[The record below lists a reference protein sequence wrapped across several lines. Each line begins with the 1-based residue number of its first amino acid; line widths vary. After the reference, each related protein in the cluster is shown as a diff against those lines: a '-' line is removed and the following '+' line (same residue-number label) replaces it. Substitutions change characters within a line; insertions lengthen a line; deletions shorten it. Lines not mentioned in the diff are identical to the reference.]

1 LYRNQGSSAWTQA
14 AGITASKVD
23 GGQAG
28 SCYYLTNNGVPY
40 YYDGTTST
48 QLSSSTGHLDIASA
62 QDGAVLVISSDGN
75 LYRRVHATSSTWD
88 NIQNTGNVTHV
99 DGDPST
105 GDAIISKSNGT
116 VNRVT
121 PSGTTTSLGFG
132 MGTPRDVAVTS
143 SGSIFASNID
153 YAYKWTGGTS
163 WSGAE
168 ITSRKYMTRLTGG
181 PGEMV
186 WGVSN
191 GSGVEN
197 IQKNIYSRISNGTEV
212 LWLNDERARTGT
224 TGNSIMI
231 AVTPGTYTVS
241 EIVPSGWDLVSIKTF
256 DPSDNSTTDVVS
268 NQATVSV
275 AAGETV
281 GLVFE
286 NILVNPYSMTI
297 NCNAEYLETF
307 GTGAVN
313 TYGSALVGQTSYHFQ
328 NAGQSFSNNYMVVG
342 NASALFSGANNVNDH
357 TAGNGQGRMM
367 AVDANNEKDAFF
379 RRRFN
384 NVIPGANY
392 SFTAWIANVNQA

>member
-1 LYRNQGSSAWTQA
+1 MKNFTYLLTWLVLFCTLNGVVQAQNGYIYVHKKALSESENHNVTFSISGGPTSVSEFTLNDFNTQNPIIDVGTSQNGRLWAVTQAGALLYRNQGSSAWTQA

-105 GDAIISKSNGT
+105 GDAIISKSDGT

-143 SGSIFASNID
+143 SDSIFASNID

-163 WSGAE
+163 WSGPE
-168 ITSRKYMTRLTGG
+168 IY
-181 PGEMV
+181 
-186 WGVSN
+186 
-191 GSGVEN
+191 
-197 IQKNIYSRISNGTEV
+197 Q
-212 LWLNDERARTGT
+212 
-224 TGNSIMI
+224 
-231 AVTPGTYTVS
+231 
-241 EIVPSGWDLVSIKTF
+241 
-256 DPSDNSTTDVVS
+256 
-268 NQATVSV
+268 
-275 AAGETV
+275 
-281 GLVFE
+281 
-286 NILVNPYSMTI
+286 
-297 NCNAEYLETF
+297 
-307 GTGAVN
+307 
-313 TYGSALVGQTSYHFQ
+313 
-328 NAGQSFSNNYMVVG
+328 
-342 NASALFSGANNVNDH
+342 
-357 TAGNGQGRMM
+357 
-367 AVDANNEKDAFF
+367 
-379 RRRFN
+379 
-384 NVIPGANY
+384 
-392 SFTAWIANVNQA
+392 